1 MAIERNGPVRA
12 IPVASDKIS
21 ELFPQVNRF
30 VDKNAHVMTDENHA
44 YRSICNQF
52 AAHDWVNHSK
62 KEYARGDIHYN
73 TAESFSAI
81 LERAKQ
87 GVFHYL
93 SPKHLSRYLHEI
105 GFRWDH
111 RIPELKLTKNGDL
124 KLIMRPMPVRR
135 MLQSLL
141 SQATGRQL
149 RRSPNGG
156 IKSLTYSI

>member
-1 MAIERNGPVRA
+1 VVVERNGPVWA
-12 IPVASDKIS
+12 TPVASDKTS

-52 AAHDWVNHSK
+52 AAHDWVKHSK
-62 KEYARGDIHYN
+62 KEYARGDIHNN
-73 TAESFSAI
+73 TAEFFSAI

-93 SPKHLSRYLHEI
+93 DPKHLSRYLHEI

-111 RIPELKLTKNGDL
+111 RIPELKLIKKGGL
-124 KLIMRPMPVRR
+124 KLVMKPMPVRR
-135 MLQSLL
+135 ML
-141 SQATGRQL
+141 
-149 RRSPNGG
+149 
-156 IKSLTYSI
+156 